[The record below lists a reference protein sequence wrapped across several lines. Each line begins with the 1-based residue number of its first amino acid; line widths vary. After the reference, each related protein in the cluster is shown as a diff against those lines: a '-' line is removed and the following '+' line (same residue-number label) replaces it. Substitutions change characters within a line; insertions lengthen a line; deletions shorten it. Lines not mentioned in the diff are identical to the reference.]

1 MPLDVRLRPNTAH
14 VALLVLFAV
23 VAALGAV
30 VGGFLGYAMP
40 IIGVA
45 LVVLVGYPVVA
56 STVLRVPVVAVDEAG
71 LRRPLMGLRLSGA
84 EVSAV
89 RPSVDSRGQPVL
101 LVVPVDA
108 QAAVRRAGPWR
119 RAELRTNLHRYGT
132 PIAVNGRSLDR
143 SLDEIAAA
151 ARGYGAGC
159 GVDGNPGDG
168 RPP

>member
-1 MPLDVRLRPNTAH
+1 MPLVVRLRPNAAY

-23 VAALGAV
+23 VAALGV
-30 VGGFLGYAMP
+30 VFGGFLGYAML

-56 STVLRVPVVAVDEAG
+56 STVLLVPVVALDGAG
-71 LRRPLMGLRLSGA
+71 IRLPLMGVRLSWA

-89 RPSVDSRGQPVL
+89 RASVDARGQPVL

-108 QAAVRRAGPWR
+108 PAAIARARPWL
-119 RAELRTNLHRYGT
+119 RAELRTNLARYGT
-132 PIAVNGRSLDR
+132 PIAVNGQSLDR

-151 ARGYGAGC
+151 AAAHGA
-159 GVDGNPGDG
+159 
-168 RPP
+168 